1 MTVRTVVCV
10 PRWPDNGRRDQV
22 WVWLKSWMQRQYPY
36 EIFEGHDPGP
46 GEARAQAAA
55 KAGDWDVAVF
65 ADADTLAHP
74 EAVETAVKRCVDEN
88 RMVLACD
95 SHMYM
100 SKESSDRIMNGGMW
114 FPRPYTMDKR
124 DRDKAIYARPCS
136 GVYAIP
142 RSLYEVC
149 GGYPA
154 LGPEGFEDLVW
165 FQLTS
170 IMSGN
175 GPDWVEGHITLH
187 LWHPPAQR
195 AQTTHRHPD
204 TVRNKALWQQLARMR
219 NGSRAIE
226 QARAAM
232 AAVGHV
238 VP

>member
-1 MTVRTVVCV
+1 MTAAICV
-10 PRWPDNGRRDQV
+10 PRWSDNGRRDQV
-22 WVWLKSWMQRQYPY
+22 WEFVEPWIRDHFDYPLVVG
-36 EIFEGHDPGP
+36 EHPGP
-46 GEARAQAAA
+46 GEARALAAEQ
-55 KAGDWDVAVF
+55 
-65 ADADTLAHP
+65 ADADVLIFWDSDTLAHP
-74 EAVETAVKRCVDEN
+74 EAVETAVMRCVDEN

-100 SKESSDRIMNGGMW
+100 SKESSDRIMYDDMW
-114 FPRPYTMDKR
+114 FPRPYTMDRR

-142 RSLYEVC
+142 RSLYEAC

-195 AQTTHRHPD
+195 TQSTHRHPD
-204 TVRNKALWQQLARMR
+204 TVRNKALWQQLARTR